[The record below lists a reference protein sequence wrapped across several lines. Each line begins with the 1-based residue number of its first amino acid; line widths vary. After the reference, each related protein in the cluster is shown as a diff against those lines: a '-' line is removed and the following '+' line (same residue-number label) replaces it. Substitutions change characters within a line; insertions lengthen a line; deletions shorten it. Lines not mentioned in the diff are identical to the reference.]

1 MAAVGNGLRE
11 VAPVAGSLRVRP
23 DEPRPVEA
31 CRGALQTTNMRF
43 GVVEKLAHELHDGDL
58 VVGAR
63 GDLGSVEVEDLCA
76 GKGEEERGIG
86 GDDELGV
93 VIDEGLEESEHGG
106 LALRREG
113 AFGRID

>member
-1 MAAVGNGLRE
+1 MAVVGMACEKFWRLRAVFGR
-11 VAPVAGSLRVRP
+11 VATGRGVP
-23 DEPRPVEA
+23 
-31 CRGALQTTNMRF
+31 CRGALQTADVRF
-43 GVVEKLAHELHDGDL
+43 GVVEKLAHKLHNGDL

-63 GDLGSVEVEDLCA
+63 GDLRRVEVEDLCA

-93 VIDEGLEESEHGG
+93 VVHEGLEESEHGG